1 MGLILDSTV
10 LIGAERKGL
19 NARRALALVMEKV
32 GPSEVGISVVTVVE
46 FVHGIARADTVERR
60 DGRQRFLDELL
71 SAVPVHPVTLA
82 IASRAG
88 QIDGASAAQGVRV
101 ALGDLLIGVT
111 ALEVGF
117 GVATANLRHFGM
129 IPGLDVVMV

>member
-19 NARRALALVMEKV
+19 TVRRALVMEKV

-60 DGRQRFLDELL
+60 DGRQRFLDE
-71 SAVPVHPVTLA
+71 
-82 IASRAG
+82 
-88 QIDGASAAQGVRV
+88 
-101 ALGDLLIGVT
+101 
-111 ALEVGF
+111 
-117 GVATANLRHFGM
+117 
-129 IPGLDVVMV
+129 